1 MKLEDFEKGAWFT
14 LPFGKN
20 NTTANTLY
28 FGIKQDGTGLV
39 KYIDNKLEFDYVR
52 PEDCI
57 QGGFGEV
64 PRRKWSDTSPTLVA
78 EEEEATHLV
87 SAQEVPSVE
96 KPVIPSQFEIQIGG
110 NHYAKRGMQP
120 LEYILANKLDFCQ
133 GNVVK
138 YVTRFRDKNGA
149 EDLKKV
155 IHYAMFLLEDEY
167 EIRSKVEYSDG

>member
-14 LPFGKN
+14 LPYCKG

-28 FGIKQDGTGLV
+28 FGLKQEGTGLV
-39 KYIDNKLEFDYVR
+39 KYLDNEREFDYVR

-57 QGGFGEV
+57 QGSFGVV
-64 PRRKWSDTSPTLVA
+64 PRRQWEDKSPTLEVV
-78 EEEEATHLV
+78 EDRST
-87 SAQEVPSVE
+87 SAPDAFAAVYGQ
-96 KPVIPSQFEIQIGG
+96 KPVIPSQFEVQVGG
-110 NHYAKRGMQP
+110 DHYAKRGIQP

>member
-1 MKLEDFEKGAWFT
+1 MKIEDFEKGAWFT
-14 LPFGKN
+14 LPFGKS

-28 FGIKQDGTGLV
+28 FGLKQEGTGLV
-39 KYIDNKLEFDYVR
+39 KYLDNERQFDYVR

-64 PRRKWSDTSPTLVA
+64 PSRQWSDKSPTL
-78 EEEEATHLV
+78 EEHVRPTCAPATF
-87 SAQEVPSVE
+87 SEVFGQ
-96 KPVIPSQFEIQIGG
+96 KPVIPSQFEVQVGG
-110 NHYAKRGMQP
+110 DHYAKRGIQP

-167 EIRSKVEYSDG
+167 QIRSKVEYSDG